1 MSQGKNTLY
10 RLPGG
15 QTSSL
20 SQCPLSGL
28 SLSTSKAGTEPYTEP
43 KPTSVK
49 KFFIKGH
56 YVLYMVISSHPNN
69 PIRWVLLSLQ
79 MRKLKFQNLK
89 PLHEDRTASK

>member
-1 MSQGKNTLY
+1 MSQSKNTLY
-10 RLPGG
+10 RIPDG

-28 SLSTSKAGTEPYTEP
+28 SLSTSKAGTEP
-43 KPTSVK
+43 KPTSIK

-56 YVLYMVISSHPNN
+56 YVLYMVISSHPSN

-79 MRKLKFQNLK
+79 MRKLKFENLK
-89 PLHEDRTASK
+89 LLHEDCTASK